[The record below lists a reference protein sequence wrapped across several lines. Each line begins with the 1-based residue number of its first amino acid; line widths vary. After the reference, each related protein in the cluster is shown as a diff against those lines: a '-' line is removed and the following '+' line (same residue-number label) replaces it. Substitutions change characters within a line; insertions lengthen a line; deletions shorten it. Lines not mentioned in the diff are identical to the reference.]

1 MWLSIIHFVYQLG
14 YSKKRDIVITIV
26 VHVAVVV
33 RKKVLLSFLKKRNFK
48 FGPVIT
54 ATNKA
59 LRMNDIQNE

>member
-1 MWLSIIHFVYQLG
+1 MA
-14 YSKKRDIVITIV
+14 IV